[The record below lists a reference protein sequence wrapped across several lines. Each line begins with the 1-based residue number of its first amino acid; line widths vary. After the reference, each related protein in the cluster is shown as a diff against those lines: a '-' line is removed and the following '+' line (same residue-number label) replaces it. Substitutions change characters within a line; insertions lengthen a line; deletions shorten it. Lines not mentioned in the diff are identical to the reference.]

1 MTTIAIEN
9 LTSWSP
15 PKRVETK
22 NGPRNLR
29 KGPATESF
37 WAAWRSGKD
46 TLKAAGVSCGQQD
59 GRWEACWWLP
69 IEAAEQAKIEEA
81 QQQSRAVDS
90 AVVLLKPEG
99 QEYLGYQKAGI
110 AYSLSCPN
118 ALIADEQGLG
128 KTIQAIGV
136 FNNDPTISK
145 VLIVCPASLRLNWK
159 REFSKWTTRPVRIAI
174 INGGKPSDFPKSEFD
189 ILITNFDVVGKHRKM
204 IDMYSWDL
212 LVVDEAHN
220 LKNPKSLRT
229 KAVLGAVSKGKRT
242 AEAIKARRRIFLTGT
257 PIVNRP
263 VELWPLVEALDPEGL
278 GKKFF
283 NFAKRFCNA
292 QQTRYGW
299 DFSGASNLDLLQRLL
314 REKCMVRRLK
324 ADVLTELPAKRRQ
337 VIEIPA
343 NGSSKLVAEEK
354 RVYDSHRS
362 MLEALEERLAEAETR
377 ENYDLEHEDI
387 GALRSLLN
395 HASKTAFTEMSGIRH
410 EVALAKVPHVVE
422 HVRESLE
429 NGPVVLFVHHKDVV
443 AQIAAEF
450 PGCVTLTGET
460 SMENRQKAVDDFQ
473 AGRASLFIGN
483 IQAAGVGITLT
494 RSAHVIFA
502 ELDWVPGNL
511 SQAEDRCHRIGQ
523 TESVLV
529 QHIVLEDSMDADM
542 AKKLIVKQEVITTAL
557 DNKEETNY
565 GTISGSSVEVIEQN
579 PVVVEIRKDKI
590 DEQAEKITDEQATL
604 ILQGLRRIAGVC
616 DGAREQDGCGFNR
629 YDTNIGKSLASQTVL
644 SKRQCVLGRKLC
656 IKYQRQL
663 GMELVAIIKGIQS

>member
-1 MTTIAIEN
+1 
-9 LTSWSP
+9 
-15 PKRVETK
+15 
-22 NGPRNLR
+22 
-29 KGPATESF
+29 
-37 WAAWRSGKD
+37 
-46 TLKAAGVSCGQQD
+46 
-59 GRWEACWWLP
+59 
-69 IEAAEQAKIEEA
+69 
-81 QQQSRAVDS
+81 
-90 AVVLLKPEG
+90 
-99 QEYLGYQKAGI
+99 
-110 AYSLSCPN
+110 
-118 ALIADEQGLG
+118 
-128 KTIQAIGV
+128 
-136 FNNDPTISK
+136 
-145 VLIVCPASLRLNWK
+145 
-159 REFSKWTTRPVRIAI
+159 
-174 INGGKPSDFPKSEFD
+174 
-189 ILITNFDVVGKHRKM
+189 
-204 IDMYSWDL
+204 
-212 LVVDEAHN
+212 
-220 LKNPKSLRT
+220 
-229 KAVLGAVSKGKRT
+229 
-242 AEAIKARRRIFLTGT
+242 
-257 PIVNRP
+257 
-263 VELWPLVEALDPEGL
+263 
-278 GKKFF
+278 
-283 NFAKRFCNA
+283 
-292 QQTRYGW
+292 
-299 DFSGASNLDLLQRLL
+299 
-314 REKCMVRRLK
+314 
-324 ADVLTELPAKRRQ
+324 
-337 VIEIPA
+337 
-343 NGSSKLVAEEK
+343 
-354 RVYDSHRS
+354 
-362 MLEALEERLAEAETR
+362 
-377 ENYDLEHEDI
+377 
-387 GALRSLLN
+387 
-395 HASKTAFTEMSGIRH
+395 MSGIRH